1 MFKWVEYMKIT
12 NNVFNE
18 NGKTFQEIIEQFLV
32 LYYNETLVKI
42 L

>member
-1 MFKWVEYMKIT
+1 MKIA

-32 LYYNETLVKI
+32 LYYNEILVKST
-42 L
+42 